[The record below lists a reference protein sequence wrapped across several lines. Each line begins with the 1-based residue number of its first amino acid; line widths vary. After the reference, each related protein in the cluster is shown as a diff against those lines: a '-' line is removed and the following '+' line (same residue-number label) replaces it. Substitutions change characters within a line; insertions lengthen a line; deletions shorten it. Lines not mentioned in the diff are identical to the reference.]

1 MRNTE
6 MAKKQQMANKQK
18 AKQGPKCPPMKRPA
32 AAAALEDRD
41 DMSVASAHD
50 EEPEAV
56 GEEPEAVDEEPE
68 APDEEPK
75 APDKEPEARDE
86 EPEARDEEP
95 EAREEPEPVEK
106 EPKPVDE
113 EPEAS
118 AEELAVQQIP
128 VFADDVAEGLDDW
141 MLPPASSKGKTRR
154 R

>member
-18 AKQGPKCPPMKRPA
+18 AKQGPKCQPMKRPA

-56 GEEPEAVDEEPE
+56 GEEPEAVDEEPH
-68 APDEEPK
+68 APDEEPE
-75 APDKEPEARDE
+75 APDKEPE
-86 EPEARDEEP
+86 
-95 EAREEPEPVEK
+95 PVEE

-118 AEELAVQQIP
+118 DEEPAVQQIL

-141 MLPPASSKGKTRR
+141 MLPPTSSKGKIHRR
-154 R
+154 

>member
-6 MAKKQQMANKQK
+6 MVKKQQMANKQK
-18 AKQGPKCPPMKRPA
+18 AKQGPKCSPMKRPA
-32 AAAALEDRD
+32 AAAALQDRD

-68 APDEEPK
+68 APDEEPE
-75 APDKEPEARDE
+75 APDKEPE
-86 EPEARDEEP
+86 
-95 EAREEPEPVEK
+95 PVEE

-118 AEELAVQQIP
+118 DEEPAVQQIL

-141 MLPPASSKGKTRR
+141 MLPPASRKGKTRR
-154 R
+154 M